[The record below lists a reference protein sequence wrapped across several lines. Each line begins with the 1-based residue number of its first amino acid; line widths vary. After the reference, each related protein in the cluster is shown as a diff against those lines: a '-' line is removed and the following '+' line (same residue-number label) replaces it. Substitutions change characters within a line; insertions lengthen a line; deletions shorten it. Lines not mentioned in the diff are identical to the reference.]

1 MSILIVRPSCSIC
14 ASNAL
19 EEWRVPRDVAV
30 WRCRSCGAR
39 STVRAPSAAL
49 LRERYDEE
57 HRSGKWKIVLERTLE
72 VEIERRALLTTRLA
86 GRSGP
91 GRLLD
96 VGFGDGR
103 FLDAVKRLGWKTTG
117 TEIAHSAASLG
128 AAMHARIVG
137 ELEALK
143 EGPLFDVITFFDV
156 LEHLPKPAHALR
168 QARARLRQNGLVVVT
183 MPNLWGTTS
192 VLAGPYWP
200 YYDFAAYGHIH
211 HLAPRHIRMLVRRA
225 GFEPMYEETRG
236 SVNLRDL
243 PTLYGLAAPSA
254 AAAWALDKASGLLSR
269 VAEPLR
275 FGNTL
280 FTAARTANGGSNV
293 TPRERAGTRAEETW

>member
-1 MSILIVRPSCSIC
+1 MSVLSHKLRCYIC
-14 ASNAL
+14 ASGAL
-19 EEWRVPRDVAV
+19 EEWRIPKDVAV

-39 STVRAPSAAL
+39 STFRAPSAAL
-49 LRERYDEE
+49 LRQRYDEE
-57 HRSGKWKIVLERTLE
+57 HRSGKWKRNLEQALG
-72 VEIERRALLTTRLA
+72 VEIERRARLIVSLA

-91 GRLLD
+91 GTLLD

-103 FLDAVKRLGWKTTG
+103 FLDAVKRLGWKTIG

-128 AAMHARIVG
+128 AAAHARIVG

-156 LEHLPKPAHALR
+156 LEHLPDPAHALR
-168 QARARLRQNGLVVVT
+168 QARARLRENGLVVIT

-192 VLAGPYWP
+192 VLAGSNWP
-200 YYDFAAYGHIH
+200 YYDFAEYGHIH
-211 HLAPRHIRMLVRRA
+211 HLAPRHIRLLVRRA
-225 GFEPMYEETRG
+225 GFEPVYEETRG

-243 PTLYGLAAPSA
+243 PTTYGLAAPSA
-254 AAAWALDKASGLLSR
+254 ATAWVLDKASGLLSR

-275 FGNTL
+275 IGNTL
-280 FTAARTANGGSNV
+280 FTAARTSHGCDGKPCV
-293 TPRERAGTRAEETW
+293 RTGTGYEEA